1 MTTSPPMFAPAT
13 KYQTK
18 LRAAFDGISGS
29 GKTFSMMMF
38 LRELVGPEGRIAI
51 IDTEHGAARK
61 YSDTFKF
68 DVCELTDY
76 SIDSYRRAMDAAAKY
91 DAVGIDSLSHAWR
104 DVLEKVDQIT
114 ARSRG
119 GNAFTSGWR
128 DMSPA
133 HNGFVDAL
141 LAHPTH
147 LVCTVRRKA
156 DYVMETRDG
165 KQIPKKVGMAMEQ
178 RNGLEYEF
186 DVVAD
191 FDLDSHITISKH
203 RLQSRLEPYKNA
215 FTWKDIPKFAG
226 ICKEWLTDGAP
237 APAPVE
243 PPPPPTPA
251 PVVRPPPVDLQTAI
265 AAFTERIRATKTTQE
280 ASRVA
285 LELQKQPEAVRVA
298 MRPIYGPHLEQLKAA
313 EKAKTDATPAA
324 GGKAA

>member
-76 SIDSYRRAMDAAAKY
+76 SLDSYRRAMDAAAKY

-128 DMSPA
+128 DMSPQ
-133 HNGFVDAL
+133 HNNFVDAL

-191 FDLDSHITISKH
+191 FDLDGHITISKH
-203 RLQSRLEPYKNA
+203 RLQHRLEPYKNA
-215 FTWKDIPKFAG
+215 LTWKDVPKFAG

-237 APAPVE
+237 APEPAPKPVE
-243 PPPPPTPA
+243 QPKPVTVTQFPA
-251 PVVRPPPVDLQTAI
+251 TAFNREAFTARI
-265 AAFTERIRATKTTQE
+265 AAAATLAELARIAPDIAKLAE
-280 ASRVA
+280 AD
-285 LELQKQPEAVRVA
+285 KAV
-298 MRPIYGPHLEQLKAA
+298 MRPIYGARQDELKKAA
-313 EKAKTDATPAA
+313 STE
-324 GGKAA
+324 GKAA

>member
-38 LRELVGPEGRIAI
+38 LRELVGPEGRLAI

-76 SIDSYRRAMDAAAKY
+76 SIDSYRRAMDAAAAY

-128 DMSPA
+128 DMSPQ
-133 HNGFVDAL
+133 HNSFVDAI

-165 KQIPKKVGMAMEQ
+165 KQIPKKVGMAMVQ
-178 RNGLEYEF
+178 RDGLEYEF

-191 FDLDSHITISKH
+191 FDLDGHITISKH
-203 RLQSRLEPYKNA
+203 RLQDRLEPYKNA
-215 FTWKDIPKFAG
+215 FTWKDVPKFAG
-226 ICKEWLTDGAP
+226 ICKGWLTDGAP
-237 APAPVE
+237 APVAAPKPVE
-243 PPPPPTPA
+243 QPKPVAVTQFAPLDREALTKRINEAADLPA
-251 PVVRPPPVDLQTAI
+251 LARIAPEIAKLAEADKVVMRPVYGAR
-265 AAFTERIRATKTTQE
+265 QE
-280 ASRVA
+280 A
-285 LELQKQPEAVRVA
+285 
-298 MRPIYGPHLEQLKAA
+298 LKAQA
-313 EKAKTDATPAA
+313 
-324 GGKAA
+324 GKAA